1 MKPIDPAN
9 NVIDLAEFRQQ
20 KLMNQGDGVAWL
32 RAFVANNRLSRGE
45 RTGPATP
52 RRPSGARGPLHL

>member
-1 MKPIDPAN
+1 MNPIDPAH

-32 RAFVANNRLSRGE
+32 RAFVAKNNLSRGE
-45 RTGPATP
+45 RTVPATP
-52 RRPSGARGPLHL
+52 RRTSGHV